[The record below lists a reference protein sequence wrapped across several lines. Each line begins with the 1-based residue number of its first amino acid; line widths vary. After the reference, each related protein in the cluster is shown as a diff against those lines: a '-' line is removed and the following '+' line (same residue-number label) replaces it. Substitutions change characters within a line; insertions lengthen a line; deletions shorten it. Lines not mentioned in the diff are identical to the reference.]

1 MLKRNPPTTTRHPN
15 GCCHGQS
22 LCTTLISTMAI
33 TSSSTAMAPRG
44 WRHRNLAAP
53 FAFLFFLLAALLPGS
68 WSPPLPSSSTPCSR
82 IVHGAVEGG
91 ASPSFFASLSHK
103 KKNGSSEGPC
113 ARHQPAPLL
122 GDSSGDGGEQC
133 EDAKEA
139 IMAMATAAEAAE
151 WIRGLRR
158 RIHEHPELAFE
169 EVETSRLVREQL
181 DAMGVP
187 YAYPLAETG
196 LVATVG
202 SGQPPYV
209 ALRADMD
216 ALPIQVLPPRS
227 ELA

>member
-1 MLKRNPPTTTRHPN
+1 
-15 GCCHGQS
+15 
-22 LCTTLISTMAI
+22 
-33 TSSSTAMAPRG
+33 
-44 WRHRNLAAP
+44 
-53 FAFLFFLLAALLPGS
+53 
-68 WSPPLPSSSTPCSR
+68 
-82 IVHGAVEGG
+82 
-91 ASPSFFASLSHK
+91 
-103 KKNGSSEGPC
+103 
-113 ARHQPAPLL
+113 
-122 GDSSGDGGEQC
+122 
-133 EDAKEA
+133 
-139 IMAMATAAEAAE
+139 MAMATAAEAAE